1 MSYYY
6 NYYIGYKKDNKIYPL
21 GPYSCDGKINEVLS
35 RSRSFASDLHDDFHK
50 IPDEMISSELRR
62 DFEYENFN
70 GEKIVDVKYLELDKM
85 SDDNFIK
92 SGYFLIEDV
101 QSYLKDKDTEDIF
114 YEYLEP
120 AVYTMKMENELK
132 FGKPETKYDVE
143 GNPFSNY
150 SCGDYTYFAYPDY
163 HCKEYESFIIK
174 QQAYIYEYTDVVK
187 DAEIVI
193 LETEG

>member
-50 IPDEMISSELRR
+50 MPNEMITSELRR

-70 GEKIVDVKYLELDKM
+70 GEKTVDVKYLELDKM
-85 SDDNFIK
+85 PDDNFIK

-101 QSYLKDKDTEDIF
+101 QSYLKDKDTSWYKQPDNVVGVLIDTKTGKIATNESLRKSVL
-114 YEYLEP
+114 YYLKGTEP
-120 AVYTMKMENELK
+120 K
-132 FGKPETKYDVE
+132 
-143 GNPFSNY
+143 
-150 SCGDYTYFAYPDY
+150 
-163 HCKEYESFIIK
+163 
-174 QQAYIYEYTDVVK
+174 
-187 DAEIVI
+187 
-193 LETEG
+193 